1 MPLPSVRRRDIAT
14 RVGLTIGGG
23 GAGWLGAI
31 AVIHQPGTAAVAAVV
46 VAAALATSVA
56 EVIFTSL
63 PEIIKARGEAKKEII
78 RETAEAKA
86 ILMRAETRTALLRA
100 GVEPGKAAQ
109 ADDMLRRQAIDTD
122 LPEGRRLNDE
132 ALVRLLTA
140 PRTRKTGTRPDNG
153 PKKPDNGSSR
163 GNVFPIRPE
172 Q

>member
-14 RVGLTIGGG
+14 RIGLTIGGG
-23 GAGWLGAI
+23 GAGWLGALTV
-31 AVIHQPGTAAVAAVV
+31 AHRPDAAVVAAAV
-46 VAAALATSVA
+46 VAAALATSVT

-63 PEIIKARGEAKKEII
+63 PEIIKARGKAKKEII

-86 ILMRAETRTALLRA
+86 TLMRTETRTALLRA
-100 GVEPGKAAQ
+100 GLEPGKAAQ
-109 ADDMLRRQAIDTD
+109 ADEMLRRQPIDAD

-132 ALVRLLTA
+132 ALARLLTTS
-140 PRTRKTGTRPDNG
+140 RSRRTGTRPGNG

-172 Q
+172 R